1 MGKKSGVHYVDNK
14 KLYAEMVKFIAAYRE
29 SKQNNTPKPRVPE
42 YIGECII
49 KIASR
54 LSNRPNFIGYT
65 YKEEMIGDGIE
76 NVLAYIHNFNPDKHD
91 NPFAYFTMIINN
103 AFIRRLQKEKKQ
115 TYIKHKMLERGLVE
129 NSLSDNSGGDHH
141 VNLELNTDGRLDSLI
156 DNFEKKHPKKKKAK
170 GIEKFIETDELIDAS
185 EV

>member
-14 KLYAEMVKFIAAYRE
+14 KLYAEMVKYIAAYRE
-29 SKQNNTPKPRVPE
+29 SKLNNTAKPRVPE

-49 KIASR
+49 KIATR

-76 NVLAYIHNFNPDKHD
+76 NVLAYIHNFNPDKHN

-115 TYIKHKMLERGLVE
+115 TYIKHKMLERGLVD
-129 NSLSDNSGGDHH
+129 NTLSDNTGSSGSDDHH
-141 VNLELNTDGRLDSLI
+141 VNVDLNTDGRLDSLI
-156 DNFEKKHPKKKKAK
+156 DKFENKVPKKKKAK
-170 GIEKFIETDELIDAS
+170 GIEKFIDTD
-185 EV
+185 VV